1 MTAKAVFADKI
12 SQNHNHTAGELL
24 RHTRELK
31 ELSQKEVASALNLM
45 VSHIKAIESDRYNPA
60 QEREHF
66 LRYLKEYADLLELDV
81 EKVVQLYSSPV
92 HPDFTYAAKPRRS
105 KAGLIAAAV
114 ATLSVAV
121 WQFTP
126 APLQQRVASTYE
138 SVAPAVSHRAEQALE
153 VVKQVSAKP
162 EASIGS
168 GTVQRHENVSLTR
181 VPAAP
186 MAGDEAYA
194 SDFIPVGEAGGGSQQ
209 FASGDQNDELLF
221 QFEDDCWVEVFDA
234 NNKRLF
240 TGRKGANEELYLL
253 GQAPFNVLVG
263 YARGVTL
270 SINGKSVPISLHD
283 YSNSSR
289 LRVALDSN
297 QEVVTEDLALPQ
309 TAETSIPPI
318 EQLVAADTGSSVE
331 VSISDS
337 QYQGYSVQD
346 NASVGGKD
354 KLFFEFSD
362 DCWLEVYDSNAE
374 PLVMKTK
381 LAGETLEIT
390 GRAPFEVRVGNS
402 SAVKLRLNGKTVPIA
417 RHADIR
423 STELIVGQR

>member
-1 MTAKAVFADKI
+1 
-12 SQNHNHTAGELL
+12 
-24 RHTRELK
+24 
-31 ELSQKEVASALNLM
+31 
-45 VSHIKAIESDRYNPA
+45 
-60 QEREHF
+60 
-66 LRYLKEYADLLELDV
+66 
-81 EKVVQLYSSPV
+81 
-92 HPDFTYAAKPRRS
+92 
-105 KAGLIAAAV
+105 
-114 ATLSVAV
+114 
-121 WQFTP
+121 
-126 APLQQRVASTYE
+126 
-138 SVAPAVSHRAEQALE
+138 
-153 VVKQVSAKP
+153 
-162 EASIGS
+162 
-168 GTVQRHENVSLTR
+168 
-181 VPAAP
+181 
-186 MAGDEAYA
+186 
-194 SDFIPVGEAGGGSQQ
+194 
-209 FASGDQNDELLF
+209 
-221 QFEDDCWVEVFDA
+221 
-234 NNKRLF
+234 
-240 TGRKGANEELYLL
+240 
-253 GQAPFNVLVG
+253 VLVG